1 MISVLPFLVLLCGF
15 PGAGSGVSVEIAG
28 IPSES
33 GTRMELLQRSDGA
46 CARWV
51 GVDGGEPRSGG
62 MRTLTG
68 EPGRAALLLL
78 RRNGVRT
85 YGLDGPFDWPASPGS
100 RTFRDVERRTLR
112 GSHPN
117 SGALDFRLVGKGEAS
132 DLLCDDDAGGGD
144 PRWRCLGVPADFAGR
159 IVACAAG
166 TLAGSAPVRPDGEDT
181 TALAK
186 TDVTAA
192 IRVVGGDEES
202 LPAGARVVRPVTP
215 GSDLLAPPPGYRIAD
230 LGDGILW
237 VEGDGDPAGAR
248 IEITAPGFATR
259 RVEIADLPAVCGGPV
274 RVQLTV
280 AIGLRGTVSRTDGSR
295 VVAATVIA
303 RSEEPAK
310 DPRIFADATTDDD
323 GEFVLGGLEPRVYRL
338 LVCHG
343 ELGCRE
349 ERASPGEAVRIVL
362 EGGGSFAGRA
372 MSSAGVPEVDA
383 AVQIVPTAG
392 AWTAS
397 ADRLRKLPLQ
407 TTSGHDG
414 RFRIAAPDPGDYW
427 LEVRGTSGGVA
438 RRAVRRTNLS
448 PPVTDLGD
456 LRLSEPIRF
465 AARVPGCAPGWLTF
479 SGPLGGE
486 TSLPAVLRFRLDPSG
501 ATSVELAEPGAWTV
515 WATCA
520 GKYERV
526 LPSLLPDVTPLQGV
540 AVDFEWAREP
550 VEPR

>member
-1 MISVLPFLVLLCGF
+1 MISLLPFLVLLCGF
-15 PGAGSGVSVEIAG
+15 PGAASVVAVEIAG
-28 IPSES
+28 IPSET
-33 GTRMELLQRSDGA
+33 GARLELLQQSNGA
-46 CARWV
+46 PARWV
-51 GVDGGEPRSGG
+51 RVDGGEPGSDGT
-62 MRTLTG
+62 RTVRG
-68 EPGRAALLLL
+68 EPGRSALLLL
-78 RRNGVRT
+78 RKEGSRT
-85 YGLDGPFDWPASPGS
+85 YGLDGPFDWPASSGS
-100 RTFRDVERRTLR
+100 RAFRGVERRTLR

-117 SGALDFRLVGKGEAS
+117 AAALDFRLVGKGETSA
-132 DLLCDDDAGGGD
+132 LLCDDDAGGD
-144 PRWRCLGVPADFAGR
+144 PRWQCLGIPVDFAGR
-159 IVACAAG
+159 IVACVGG
-166 TLAGSAPVRPDGEDT
+166 TLAGSAPVRPDGGDT

-186 TDVTAA
+186 ADVTAA
-192 IRVVGGDEES
+192 IRVVGAGEES
-202 LPAGARVVRPVTP
+202 LRAGARVVRPVTP
-215 GSDLLAPPPGYRIAD
+215 GSDLLAPQRGYRIAD

-248 IEITAPGFATR
+248 IEVTAPGFATR
-259 RVEIADLPAVCGGPV
+259 RVDLAELPPVCGGPA
-274 RVQLTV
+274 RLELSV
-280 AIGLRGTVSRTDGSR
+280 AMGLPGTVSRTDGSR
-295 VVAATVIA
+295 VVGATVIA

-323 GEFVLGGLEPRVYRL
+323 GEFLLGGLEPRVYRL

-349 ERASPGEAVRIVL
+349 ERASPGETVRVVL
-362 EGGGSFAGRA
+362 EGEGSFAGRA
-372 MSSAGVPEVDA
+372 LSSAGVPEVNA

-392 AWTAS
+392 AWIAS

-438 RRAVRRTNLS
+438 RSAVRRTDLS

-465 AARVPGCAPGWLTF
+465 TARVPGCAPGWLTF

-486 TSLPAVLRFRLDPSG
+486 TSLPAVERFRLDPRG
-501 ATSVELAEPGAWTV
+501 VTSVELAEPGTWTV

-526 LPSLLPDVTPLQGV
+526 LPSLLPDVTAFGGV
-540 AVDFEWAREP
+540 AVDFERAGEG